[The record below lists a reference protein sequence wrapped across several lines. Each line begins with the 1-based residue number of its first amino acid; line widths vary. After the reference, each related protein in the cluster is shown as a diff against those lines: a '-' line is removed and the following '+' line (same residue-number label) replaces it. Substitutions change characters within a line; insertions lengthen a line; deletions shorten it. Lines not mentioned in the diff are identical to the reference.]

1 MLYFF
6 KENNNDGNNQD
17 VDTKQTTTGA
27 VYAFLY
33 RYMKRNFIPVI
44 ASTNNG
50 PNFLNI
56 FIPIP

>member
-17 VDTKQTTTGA
+17 VDTKQTNTGA

-33 RYMKRNFIPVI
+33 IYLFQY
-44 ASTNNG
+44 
-50 PNFLNI
+50 LE
-56 FIPIP
+56 